1 MLIAYLSTLVFIF
14 MMSIAYGIYKLAF
27 RLIDGHSFF
36 VPNKE
41 KLEKQSFIDELWT
54 ADKSADQMPDNNE
67 SADNLDDESEELYG
81 MPEELINPELVEKNR
96 LYDEK
101 IQRMKAELDAYQN
114 PEQFILDENLQ
125 RVGVV
130 FDEDHV
136 EVDKRYIP
144 KPTHEYTDQG
154 WYKWWMGVL
163 RFN

>member
-1 MLIAYLSTLVFIF
+1 MSTLF
-14 MMSIAYGIYKLAF
+14 GIYALAV
-27 RLIDGHSFF
+27 RLIDGRPFF
-36 VPNKE
+36 MPNE
-41 KLEKQSFIDELWT
+41 ESPIED
-54 ADKSADQMPDNNE
+54 ASMPDQTP
-67 SADNLDDESEELYG
+67 DNPDNESEELYG

-101 IQRMKAELDAYQN
+101 IERMKAELDAYQN
-114 PEQFILDENLQ
+114 PEQFILDENIQ

-154 WYKWWMGVL
+154 
-163 RFN
+163 

>member
-1 MLIAYLSTLVFIF
+1 MLIAYLFTLLFILLMSTLF
-14 MMSIAYGIYKLAF
+14 GIYALAV
-27 RLIDGHSFF
+27 RLIDGRPFF
-36 VPNKE
+36 MPNKE
-41 KLEKQSFIDELWT
+41 KLEKQSFIDEFWT
-54 ADKSADQMPDNNE
+54 ADKSADQMPDN
-67 SADNLDDESEELYG
+67 LDSESEELYG

-125 RVGVV
+125 RVGIV

-136 EVDKRYIP
+136 EVDKRYMP

-154 WYKWWMGVL
+154 
-163 RFN
+163 